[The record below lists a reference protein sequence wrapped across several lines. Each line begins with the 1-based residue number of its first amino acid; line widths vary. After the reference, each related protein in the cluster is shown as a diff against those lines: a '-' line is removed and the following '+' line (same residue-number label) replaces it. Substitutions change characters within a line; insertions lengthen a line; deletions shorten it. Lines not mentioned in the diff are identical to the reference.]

1 MVNVFFQFLNKLKWV
16 DLLML
21 EVRKKE
27 TLRKTEVFLFLRL
40 QTYRKKNIFEGQK
53 ASEDVLKFLKDI
65 TGLTK
70 NSNTLPRLS
79 PNIENKSH

>member
-1 MVNVFFQFLNKLKWV
+1 
-16 DLLML
+16 ML

-65 TGLTK
+65 TGLKK

-79 PNIENKSH
+79 PKIENKSH